1 VLYLRGCITPE
12 VLPEMQR
19 ASLAVLR
26 HNGCEVVTPRDQTC
40 CGALHFHTGLRA
52 RGLELLA
59 QNVRAFAA
67 ADFDAVIVDAAGCG
81 STLKE
86 YAHLAAGTPAHA
98 AAAQFAPR
106 VRDIQEFLDQLGLVP
121 PRHEVRVRVAYDEPC
136 HLLHGQRVSAAPRA
150 ILRAIPGLEWVP
162 LQDAD
167 RCCGSAGVYNIAQ
180 PELATAIR
188 EEKIRNIAASGAEV
202 VATGNPG
209 CILQIRAGLQHAARR
224 EPRLRGIRVVH
235 PMQLLATSYGESSDL
250 GA

>member
-1 VLYLRGCITPE
+1 
-12 VLPEMQR
+12 MQR
-19 ASLAVLR
+19 ASLAALR

-81 STLKE
+81 STSRNTRTWPP
-86 YAHLAAGTPAHA
+86 YAGARRRGRIRAAGARYPGISRPA
-98 AAAQFAPR
+98 R
-106 VRDIQEFLDQLGLVP
+106 LVP

-150 ILRAIPGLEWVP
+150 ILRPFPGSRWVP

-167 RCCGSAGVYNIAQ
+167 RCCGSAGVYNVAQ
-180 PELATAIR
+180 PELASAIR

-202 VATGNPG
+202 VATG
-209 CILQIRAGLQHAARR
+209 IRAASCRSGPDCSTPPQR
-224 EPRLRGIRVVH
+224 EPRLAAIRVVH
-235 PMQLLATSYGESSDL
+235 PMQLLATSYGEPSDL